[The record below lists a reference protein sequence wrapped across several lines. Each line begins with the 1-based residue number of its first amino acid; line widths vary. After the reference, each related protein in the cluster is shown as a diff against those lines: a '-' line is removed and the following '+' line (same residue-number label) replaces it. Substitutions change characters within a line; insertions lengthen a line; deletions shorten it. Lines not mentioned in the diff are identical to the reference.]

1 MRPRREFAVKS
12 SRGELM
18 KSSEL
23 QAIRE
28 SLVAQKSSILNKQR
42 ELKTETLLSSHLAD
56 ESEQMVIEQS
66 QNLSLHLR
74 EKERQVLLQIEKAL
88 SKISDGTYGL
98 CEACDDPIGL
108 KRLHARPF
116 THLCVACME
125 EQESQSPI
133 FQ

>member
-1 MRPRREFAVKS
+1 
-12 SRGELM
+12 M

-23 QAIRE
+23 KAIRE

-42 ELKTETLLSSHLAD
+42 EFKSETLLVSHFAD
-56 ESEQMVIEQS
+56 ESEQMVVEQS

-98 CEACDDPIGL
+98 CECCQDPIGL
-108 KRLHARPF
+108 KRLNARPF
-116 THLCVACME
+116 THLCVSCME
-125 EQESQSPI
+125 EQESQPTL